1 VDKLT
6 LLNMLPKHKWRILAV
21 TVFLAIFS
29 PVVAV
34 TYLSNRE
41 QPLYMDDDQ
50 WSLGVEDAYES
61 ATNLPTRIN
70 EMFPKY
76 YKVVLDSID
85 DMQGTA
91 HLRAD
96 LRMRTPDGKGLPLLN
111 YIPER
116 LKTSQTRQNPVPV
129 ELLFG
134 RFTIRDEWESF
145 PHFGSIHPESL
156 GKGHPAGGPRT
167 ILPSSTRANFSE
179 SAPTSTQA
187 DVSLDGIPW
196 WYPFDEY
203 LIAARVDCVV
213 FATPDREE
221 YFRILSDGYT
231 LASKLPNFIVRNVNA
246 KDVENWLKSTQ
257 PEIKNKELKESTKLY
272 RADFW
277 RDGVILLVLK
287 RPLFPRFLAVFFSI
301 VALAWVVV
309 VARASDPKQLSLNVF
324 GYFLAI
330 WAIRAP
336 LAAGA
341 PTGPLFID
349 YATLGLYAFLI
360 AVVTARLIWI
370 RKT

>member
-1 VDKLT
+1 MDKLA
-6 LLNMLPKHKWRILAV
+6 LLKKLQKYKLRILAV
-21 TVFLAIFS
+21 TVFLVIFS
-29 PVVAV
+29 PVVVV

-50 WSLGVEDAYES
+50 WSLGLEPPRFAKP
-61 ATNLPTRIN
+61 PTPIS

-76 YKVVLDSID
+76 YKVVLESID
-85 DMQGTA
+85 DVQGTA

-96 LRMRTPDGKGLPLLN
+96 LRMRTPDGRGLPLLN
-111 YIPER
+111 FIPER
-116 LKTSQTRQNPVPV
+116 LKTDETRHHPVPV
-129 ELLFG
+129 EVLFG
-134 RFTIRDEWESF
+134 PFTVRDEWEF
-145 PHFGSIHPESL
+145 PFQFGSIYPDDIAS
-156 GKGHPAGGPRT
+156 PAGRP
-167 ILPSSTRANFSE
+167 PANSSE

-187 DVSLDGIPW
+187 DISLNGIPW

-203 LIAARVDCVV
+203 LIAARVECVV
-213 FATPDREE
+213 VATPDRER

-246 KDVENWLKSTQ
+246 KDVENWFEPIPSDLKS
-257 PEIKNKELKESTKLY
+257 KELMESTKY

-277 RDGVILLVLK
+277 RDGVIRLVLK
-287 RPLFPRFLAVFFSI
+287 RPLFPRFLAVFFGI
-301 VALAWVVV
+301 VALAWVAV

-360 AVVTARLIWI
+360 AVVTARFIWI